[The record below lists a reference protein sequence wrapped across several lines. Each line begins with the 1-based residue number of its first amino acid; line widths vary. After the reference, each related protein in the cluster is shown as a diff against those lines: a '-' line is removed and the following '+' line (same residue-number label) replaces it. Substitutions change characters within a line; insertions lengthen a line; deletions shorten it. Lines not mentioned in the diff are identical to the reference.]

1 MLPNELLAS
10 LNPQYPT
17 LTTQLRTLT
26 TLLSYPTLP
35 SPPSL
40 LLYGPA
46 LSIPGGLPEHALRSV
61 LEGSDNVEFRWINCV
76 ETITPR
82 LLFEAVVGGDV
93 WVEEGDEVRS
103 ESPRMGDLTT
113 FVVAVRQAYFL
124 RTTKIVLV
132 FSSAHLL
139 TSLNL
144 PTLLQTLTSLST
156 LTSITSLTT
165 VLLTPHPPRHLPSQP
180 SISFPTPPPTS
191 LTALISSLPFP
202 RIPFSP
208 ISDTDSDWEEHEY
221 EARENA
227 WWEVLASY
235 WPRFVDTIQK
245 TLGINSAEQLQ
256 GACERLWPRF
266 LKPLRNGRES
276 WSPGTGGTFMGLY
289 RSAVAS
295 GLFRGEEGVR
305 ARLLLGDE
313 GEEGGRVGQ
322 YDLPYTAK
330 MLLIAAF
337 LASYN
342 PARLDTRY
350 FSKGG
355 GAPTRR
361 RKGGAVAKEIRKQDA
376 KISQRLLGP
385 RPFPLE
391 RMLAIFHSLLDE
403 EDNAGLMR
411 GNVDV
416 SRQVATLGTLR
427 LLVKTGA
434 GDGVGD
440 GGGRWRVNVGWE
452 VVRGLGR
459 SIGVEV
465 ERFLAE

>member
-10 LNPQYPT
+10 LIPQYPT

-35 SPPSL
+35 SPPSI

-46 LSIPGGLPEHALRSV
+46 LSIPGGLPEHALRAV
-61 LEGSDNVEFRWINCV
+61 LEGSDDVEYRWINCV

-82 LLFEAVVGGDV
+82 LIFEAVVGGEV

-103 ESPRMGDLTT
+103 ESLRMGDLTA
-113 FVVAVRQAYFL
+113 FVAAVRHAYTS

-132 FSSAHLL
+132 FSSVHLL
-139 TSLNL
+139 TSLAL
-144 PTLLQTLTSLST
+144 PTLLQTLTSLSS
-156 LTSITSLTT
+156 LTSIPTLTT
-165 VLLTPHPPRHLPSQP
+165 LLLTPHPPRHLPSQP

-191 LTALISSLPFP
+191 LTALISSHPFP
-202 RIPFSP
+202 RVTFDPVGE
-208 ISDTDSDWEEHEY
+208 DEAEWEQDEY

-227 WWEVLASY
+227 WWEVLTSY

-245 TLGINSAEQLQ
+245 TLGLNSAELLQ
-256 GACERLWPRF
+256 EACGRLWPRF

-289 RSAVAS
+289 RHAVAS
-295 GLFRGEEGVR
+295 GLFRGEDGVR
-305 ARLLLGDE
+305 ARLIP
-313 GEEGGRVGQ
+313 GEEVQEGRMGQ

-342 PARLDTRY
+342 PARLDARY

-361 RKGGAVAKEIRKQDA
+361 RKGGAVAKEIRKHDA
-376 KISQRLLGP
+376 KIPQRLLGP

-403 EDNAGLMR
+403 EDHVRLMK

-427 LLVKTGA
+427 LMVKTGA

-459 SIGVEV
+459 GVGIEV